1 VKAYIDARGASGS
14 SFRFRL
20 VEDPAHLQTM
30 AGNFLY
36 VRTTRSGFEVVYS
49 GEAGSLTE
57 ALSRWAEAKAE
68 HGATGLYMRLNIS
81 QATRL
86 DEQADITAQYHPPM
100 NGGETGPGPA
110 SA

>member
-1 VKAYIDARGASGS
+1 MKAYIDARGASGN

-20 VEDPAHLQTM
+20 VEDAAHLQTM

-36 VRTTRSGFEVVYS
+36 VKTTRSGFEVIYS

-57 ALSRWAEAKAE
+57 AQDRWAEAKSG
-68 HGATGLYMRLNIS
+68 HGATAIYARLNIS

-86 DEQADITAQYHPPM
+86 DEQADIAAHYNPPM
-100 NGGETGPGPA
+100 NGGPA
-110 SA
+110 SS

>member
-1 VKAYIDARGASGS
+1 MKAYIDARGASGN

-36 VRTTRSGFEVVYS
+36 VRTTRAGFELVYS

-57 ALSRWAEAKAE
+57 AMGRWSEAKAQ
-68 HGATGLYMRLNIS
+68 HGATAIYMRLNIS

-86 DEQADITAQYHPPM
+86 EEQSDIAAHYSPPM
-100 NGGETGPGPA
+100 NVGEAGAGPA